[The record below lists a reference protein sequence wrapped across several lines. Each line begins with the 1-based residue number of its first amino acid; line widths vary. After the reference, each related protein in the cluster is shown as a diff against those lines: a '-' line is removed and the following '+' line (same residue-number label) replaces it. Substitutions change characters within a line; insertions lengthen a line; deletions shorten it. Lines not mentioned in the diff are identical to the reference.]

1 MLDVVVVGGGPA
13 GSYTAYQL
21 AKSGLTVLVLEDHK
35 TIGKPRFCTGVIGKE
50 AFNRFDLPH
59 KSIQREIKKAKFY
72 SPLGSILE
80 ISRDK
85 TEAYVV
91 DRTIFDQGI
100 AHKAMDE
107 GASYLLSTRCYD
119 IDIKKDYV
127 RVKIETR
134 GESFIFKARVCVL
147 AAGINYRFH
156 EKLGIGKPV
165 NFLDCAQTELPARD
179 FFSMEIYLG
188 NEIAPESFA
197 WAVPVSSDLV
207 RVGVSTTKKN
217 SLHLIEKLL
226 KKDFIRTRIDRIDKK
241 DIHIKRKVIPYGIAK
256 KSYGD
261 RLIVVG
267 DSASQTKSTT
277 GGGILNGL
285 ICSSIA
291 AETIISAFE
300 KGGFDHKNLKSYESR
315 WKRQIGHDMRMG
327 LYARKIFKQ
336 FADSHIESLVR
347 LCNINEMHSI
357 LKKFADFDRHSCF
370 LVEFMK
376 QPIFWKY
383 LLFNASGLK
392 SWSIHERL

>member
-1 MLDVVVVGGGPA
+1 MFDVVVVGGGPA

-50 AFNRFDLPH
+50 AFNRFDLP
-59 KSIQREIKKAKFY
+59 KESIQKEIKEAKFY
-72 SPLGSILE
+72 SPLGSILK

-119 IDIKKDYV
+119 IDIRDDHV
-127 RVKIETR
+127 RVRIETR
-134 GESFIFKARVCVL
+134 GGKFVFKAHVCVL

-179 FFSMEIYLG
+179 FLSMEIYLG
-188 NEIAPESFA
+188 TEIAPESFA
-197 WAVPVSSDLV
+197 WAVPVSSDSV
-207 RVGVSTTKKN
+207 RVGVSTTKNN
-217 SLHLIEKLL
+217 SLYFLKKLL
-226 KKDFIRTRIDRIDKK
+226 QKDFIRTRIDKIDKR
-241 DIHIKRKVIPYGIAK
+241 DIQIKRKIIPYGIVN
-256 KSYGD
+256 KSYGN

-267 DSASQTKSTT
+267 DSAAQTKPTT
-277 GGGILNGL
+277 GGGIFNGL

-291 AETIISAFE
+291 TETIISAFE
-300 KGGFDHKNLKSYESR
+300 KGGFGHKNLKSYESL

-336 FADSHIESLVR
+336 FADSHIESLLR

-357 LKKFADFDRHSCF
+357 IKKFADFDKHSCF

-383 LLFNASGLK
+383 LLFKAPGLK
-392 SWSIHERL
+392 L